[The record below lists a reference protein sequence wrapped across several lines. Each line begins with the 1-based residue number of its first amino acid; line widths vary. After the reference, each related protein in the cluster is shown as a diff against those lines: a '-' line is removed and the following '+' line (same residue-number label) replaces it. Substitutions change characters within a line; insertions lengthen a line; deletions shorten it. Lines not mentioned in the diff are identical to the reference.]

1 VSETIHSYPWYVA
14 DWQRSETRFRLS
26 LEGRAIYRELLDYC
40 WQNGSLPSDEKHL
53 AKIAD
58 CTVAQLKKHWAVFGK
73 VFILNGDRYE
83 NERVNEGRPRL
94 QKWHDTRKRAGAIGG
109 KKRADNQAHA
119 QAYALAHA
127 QAEESQA
134 CAQAVLKPS
143 PSPSSSSPSTTTA
156 SLRAAAVVVAR
167 AEFEPFGDEPDP
179 AQLVAETVEAV
190 ARFWPRPGNVPL
202 AKSVWATEAS
212 TCVGGVNAWCGA
224 TRRTAE
230 LHAPAHLEALRRNPR
245 HFVPDLVRWVVD
257 GDFRRPAPLL
267 VEQETQ
273 QRRPRFDPASL
284 EEPA

>member
-1 VSETIHSYPWYVA
+1 MSEIIHSYPWYVA
-14 DWQRSETRFRLS
+14 DWQRSETRFRLT

-40 WQNGSLPSDEKHL
+40 WQNGSLPSDERHL

-58 CTVAQLKKHWAVFGK
+58 CTVAQLRKNWAVFGK
-73 VFILNGDRYE
+73 VFILKGDRYE
-83 NERVNEGRPRL
+83 NERVISERERLINWRESRRLGGRRGAETRARKAAIASTQLSTELATEQPTQL
-94 QKWHDTRKRAGAIGG
+94 QP
-109 KKRADNQAHA
+109 
-119 QAYALAHA
+119 
-127 QAEESQA
+127 
-134 CAQAVLKPS
+134 PS
-143 PSPSSSSPSTTTA
+143 SSSSPSSSPSTTTA

-167 AEFEPFGDEPDP
+167 TEFEPFGDEPDP
-179 AQLVAETVEAV
+179 ARLVAETVEAV

-212 TCVGGVNAWCGA
+212 TCVGGVHAWCDV

-257 GDFRRPAPLL
+257 GDFLRPAPLL